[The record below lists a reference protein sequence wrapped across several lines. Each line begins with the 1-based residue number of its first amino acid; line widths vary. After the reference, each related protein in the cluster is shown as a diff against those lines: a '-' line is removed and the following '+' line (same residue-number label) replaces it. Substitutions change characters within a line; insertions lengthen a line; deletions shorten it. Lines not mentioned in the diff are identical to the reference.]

1 MATMIMLV
9 LMENVKNDVILW
21 NEISIFQTIIWNN
34 IENICRDDKVI

>member
-21 NEISIFQTIIWNN
+21 NEVSIFQTIIWN
-34 IENICRDDKVI
+34 IWKIFAEIR